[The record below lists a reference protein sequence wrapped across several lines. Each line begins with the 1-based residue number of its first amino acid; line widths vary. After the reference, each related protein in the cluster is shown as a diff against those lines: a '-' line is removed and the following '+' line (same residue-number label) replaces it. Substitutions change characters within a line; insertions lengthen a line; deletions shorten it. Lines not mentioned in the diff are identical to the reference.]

1 MYKGKIMIVDD
12 SEIIL
17 EMVKCILEEAG
28 YEVITRDSP
37 FGTAVAASTEKPDL
51 ILLDVSMP
59 ALSGDRI
66 VEVVKDNQKLRDVK
80 VCLFSDRSVRE
91 LNELVSSC
99 GADGFIQKT
108 DDDSDFVIQVQ
119 SYIAK

>member
-1 MYKGKIMIVDD
+1 MSKRKIMIVDD
-12 SEIIL
+12 SEMIL

-28 YEVITRDSP
+28 YEVVTRDSP

-66 VEVVKDNQKLRDVK
+66 VEVVKDNQKLKDVK
-80 VCLFSDRSVRE
+80 VCLFSDRSIRE
-91 LNELVSSC
+91 LNELVLSC

-108 DDDSDFVIQVQ
+108 DNDDDFVRQVAA
-119 SYIAK
+119 YMNR

>member
-108 DDDSDFVIQVQ
+108 DDDSDFVKQVQ
-119 SYIAK
+119 SYITK